1 MCWRCEQGK
10 SVLIPSGPN
19 IGQRHLFAILINP
32 VQVQGYGK
40 RPHVLMACMC
50 SVKDGM
56 PFDDACILEVGDHPF
71 VQHQSYIDYRFCELR
86 PADEIEAKVQ
96 EGTLVPHGDCSIALL
111 RRIIASADASKRI
124 SREMKK
130 FLRSV
135 DLPPLP

>member
-1 MCWRCEQGK
+1 MPFLSILFKFRGTVN
-10 SVLIPSGPN
+10 VL
-19 IGQRHLFAILINP
+19 
-32 VQVQGYGK
+32 
-40 RPHVLMACMC
+40 MC

-135 DLPPLP
+135 DLPLSLEVSAINCRQQGALS

>member
-1 MCWRCEQGK
+1 VDK
-10 SVLIPSGPN
+10 SSSASNTKIQTAP
-19 IGQRHLFAILINP
+19 
-32 VQVQGYGK
+32 
-40 RPHVLMACMC
+40 
-50 SVKDGM
+50 
-56 PFDDACILEVGDHPF
+56 
-71 VQHQSYIDYRFCELR
+71 FCELR